1 MTEET
6 KPKDTA
12 ELDAAANAY
21 VEATIKNMPDM
32 LTTRHMMRVVG
43 EMVTAFH
50 NDEGDAMAF
59 LNLCA
64 RAIAAYYQFAAD
76 ADTTDETI
84 H

>member
-6 KPKDTA
+6 KDTA
-12 ELDAAANAY
+12 ELDAAADAF
-21 VEATIKNMPDM
+21 VEETIKNMPEM

-64 RAIAAYYQFAAD
+64 RAIAAYYCFSDDAA
-76 ADTTDETI
+76 TTDKNI